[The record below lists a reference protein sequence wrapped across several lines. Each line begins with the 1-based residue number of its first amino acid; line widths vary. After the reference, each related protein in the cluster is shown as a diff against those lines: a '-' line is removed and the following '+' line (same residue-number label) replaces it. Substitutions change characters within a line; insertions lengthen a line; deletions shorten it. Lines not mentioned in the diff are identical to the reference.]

1 MQRKLNEGIVVI
13 FFLSY
18 IREVE
23 NAAKKGHTAEALY
36 GITTLSAVSRSTINN
51 IRTKKA
57 IHVWAGKYKN
67 VSTAENRYA

>member
-13 FFLSY
+13 FFQSY

-36 GITTLSAVSRSTINN
+36 GIATAVSRSTINN

>member
-13 FFLSY
+13 FFQLY

-23 NAAKKGHTAEALY
+23 NAEKRGHTAEALY
-36 GITTLSAVSRSTINN
+36 GIATAVSRSTINN

>member
-36 GITTLSAVSRSTINN
+36 GITTAVSRSTINN
-51 IRTKKA
+51 IRTKKSNPCLGRE
-57 IHVWAGKYKN
+57 IQKRLHGGK
-67 VSTAENRYA
+67 